1 MNDITSP
8 RSDQP
13 RVTSDSLRQEE
24 RGPSLEYRNTIT
36 RSNMP
41 ERNDYRSVRRY

>member
-1 MNDITSP
+1 MNEAITP
-8 RSDQP
+8 RADQP
-13 RVTSDSLRQEE
+13 RVTSESLRQEE

-41 ERNDYRSVRRY
+41 NRSDYRSVRRY